1 MKTTTSLTAFVLAGA
16 TALALAVPT
25 LAPRL
30 ADRLSPTLTA
40 PAAPATLPWDTG
52 SSSGTA
58 TDPWAGSAGD
68 GSGTSS
74 GSSDWGS
81 PGWGWGDQGTS
92 GQGSS
97 DGASTGSGQPGASAS
112 GPSTTT
118 TQQTAA
124 PTAAQSRG
132 IVLIQAAVSGGE
144 AAGTGM
150 VLTADGQVL
159 TNYHVV
165 QGSTQLRVEVVDTG
179 KIYTATVVGH
189 DAARDV
195 ALLQLQ
201 GASGLATI
209 TPDADQVAVG
219 QSLTAVG
226 NASGGGELVAAPG
239 TVTALKQQ
247 VTVSNDN
254 GGTETLTGVIATNAA
269 AVPGDSGGPMFDD
282 QGEVLGMTTAGSQS
296 TNAAPGRGRQG
307 TTTTTTAS
315 FAVPIADALSV
326 VDQIRTGRE
335 SGSVQVGARAYLGIS
350 VASSSG
356 LQVASVESG
365 GPAAK
370 AGVEVGAT
378 ITAVDGTRV
387 ATQSDLSSALDA
399 IAPGSRASLTWLD
412 ADGARHTATVTLGS
426 SPVN

>member
-1 MKTTTSLTAFVLAGA
+1 M
-16 TALALAVPT
+16 
-25 LAPRL
+25 
-30 ADRLSPTLTA
+30 
-40 PAAPATLPWDTG
+40 
-52 SSSGTA
+52 
-58 TDPWAGSAGD
+58 
-68 GSGTSS
+68 
-74 GSSDWGS
+74 
-81 PGWGWGDQGTS
+81 
-92 GQGSS
+92 
-97 DGASTGSGQPGASAS
+97 
-112 GPSTTT
+112 
-118 TQQTAA
+118 
-124 PTAAQSRG
+124 
-132 IVLIQAAVSGGE
+132 
-144 AAGTGM
+144 
-150 VLTADGQVL
+150 
-159 TNYHVV
+159 
-165 QGSTQLRVEVVDTG
+165 
-179 KIYTATVVGH
+179 
-189 DAARDV
+189 
-195 ALLQLQ
+195 
-201 GASGLATI
+201 
-209 TPDADQVAVG
+209 
-219 QSLTAVG
+219 
-226 NASGGGELVAAPG
+226 AAPG

-356 LQVASVESG
+356 LQVASVEPG

-378 ITAVDGTRV
+378 ITAIDGTRV
-387 ATQSDLSSALDA
+387 ATQSELSSALDA